1 MLDTFK
7 RNMAVIHTLQV
18 QSGANTSAHCCVTV
32 WNLTRLSIIS
42 DFSSVCTSPKYSGHS
57 KNVVP
62 FCVRVWGENVFT
74 MGVQDKWNKVS
85 HTLSHAHQAS
95 LLSRLKRWKMTLLA
109 VITHGKIC
117 IYEACVWWFVALQFM
132 CFSTLFLQ
140 RLPTV
145 TNRWWLG
152 GISLEVCV
160 ELVLLFFAAK
170 LWCQVSVVT
179 SMGPSPIVLVSISQ
193 PRCLS

>member
-1 MLDTFK
+1 
-7 RNMAVIHTLQV
+7 MAVIHTLQV

-42 DFSSVCTSPKYSGHS
+42 DFSSVCTPAKYSGHS
-57 KNVVP
+57 KDEVP

-85 HTLSHAHQAS
+85 RTLSHAHQAS
-95 LLSRLKRWKMTLLA
+95 PLSRLKRWKMTLLA

-132 CFSTLFLQ
+132 FFCIISSFSYRDKQ
-140 RLPTV
+140 VMIRRNPP
-145 TNRWWLG
+145 G
-152 GISLEVCV
+152 GLCG
-160 ELVLLFFAAK
+160 ELVFLFFAVK
-170 LWCQVSVVT
+170 LWCQVSMVT